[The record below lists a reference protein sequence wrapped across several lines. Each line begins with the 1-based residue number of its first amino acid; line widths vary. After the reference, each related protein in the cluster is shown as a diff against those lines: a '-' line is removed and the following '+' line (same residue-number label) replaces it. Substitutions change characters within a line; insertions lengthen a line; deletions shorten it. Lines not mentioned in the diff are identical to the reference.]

1 MQPGVVV
8 ECALWESSRNPVVD
22 GRCPVLQQVTQ
33 RIREIV
39 GRLLGLG
46 PVRFVMRVLRKSSE
60 DHVGAY
66 SAQIAFYILMTVF
79 PMVILFLQLIK
90 AAPVSQES
98 ILYAIDNIFPDYLLT
113 TLHSLLQEVYSASSG
128 LVPITVITML
138 WTTSK
143 VMHAM
148 TQGLDTICTTENARN
163 WVVVRFWSMICTGV
177 IFAVAVALAVSFIG
191 WRPLK
196 IFLIRHRPQGMS
208 LSGFSDA
215 IDLIYIMTIG
225 VLAISVLYKI
235 VPRRRLRF
243 VAQFPGAIFAVF
255 AIMLLSNALSV
266 YVGRF
271 NGFSAYGSLT
281 TLTLAMFWL
290 YFSCYFLMMGAVINE
305 VHQEFGARLSLR
317 WGPARWRAKGADGSS
332 EERDGTS

>member
-1 MQPGVVV
+1 MREEESLPLRV
-8 ECALWESSRNPVVD
+8 ECLVQGLPLRRLRKGSVLLQEAF
-22 GRCPVLQQVTQ
+22 GRVREVA
-33 RIREIV
+33 REIV
-39 GRLLGLG
+39 AKVLGFW
-46 PVRFVMRVLRKSSE
+46 PVRFVMRVLKKSSV
-60 DHVGAY
+60 DRVGAY

-90 AAPVSQES
+90 AAPISQES
-98 ILYAIDNIFPDYLLT
+98 ILYAIDNVFPDYLLT
-113 TLHSLLQEVYSASSG
+113 TLHGLLQEVYSASAG

-138 WTTSK
+138 WTISK

-148 TQGLDTICTTENARN
+148 TQGLDAICTTEGARN
-163 WVVVRFWSMICTGV
+163 WVVVRFWSILCTGLV
-177 IFAVAVALAVSFIG
+177 FVVAVVLAASLIG

-215 IDLIYIMTIG
+215 IDVMYTMLIGT
-225 VLAISVLYKI
+225 LSLSVLYKI
-235 VPRRRLRF
+235 LPRRRLRF
-243 VAQFPGAIFAVF
+243 VAQLPGALFAVV

-305 VHQEFGARLSLR
+305 VLQEFGSRLSLR
-317 WGPARWRAKGADGSS
+317 RGLADRRAQ
-332 EERDGTS
+332 R

>member
-1 MQPGVVV
+1 MLQRAHERVRAIV
-8 ECALWESSRNPVVD
+8 AK
-22 GRCPVLQQVTQ
+22 VL
-33 RIREIV
+33 
-39 GRLLGLG
+39 GFG
-46 PVRFVMRVLRKSSE
+46 PVRFVVRVLKKSSA
-60 DHVGAY
+60 DRVGAC
-66 SAQIAFYILMTVF
+66 SAQIAFYTLMTVF

-113 TLHSLLQEVYSASSG
+113 TLHGLLQEVYSASAG
-128 LVPITVITML
+128 LVPITVVTML
-138 WTTSK
+138 WTISK

-148 TQGLDTICTTENARN
+148 TQGLDTICTTESARN
-163 WVVVRFWSMICTGV
+163 WVVVRFWSVVCTGLV
-177 IFAVAVALAVSFIG
+177 FAVAVALAASFIG

-215 IDLIYIMTIG
+215 IDVIYTMVIG
-225 VLAISVLYKI
+225 VLSLSVLYKI
-235 VPRRRLRF
+235 LPRRKLRF
-243 VAQFPGAIFAVF
+243 IAQFPGALFAVF

-281 TLTLAMFWL
+281 TLTLVMFWL

-305 VHQEFGARLSLR
+305 VLQEFGTRLSLR
-317 WGPARWRAKGADGSS
+317 RGLAKRRARGEEGPMSKG
-332 EERDGTS
+332 